1 MRKLTEHLVAE
12 GENPLSVVVMDSPLP
27 GYASTRYDITGFN
40 TVYNQAADTGGAPA
54 HFSRLPV
61 IFSSDPDRPGY
72 LPQDGISTEAL
83 LAILADHLQSQQH
96 TPHACQE
103 YGVAQNAVQEALHA
117 LTHRRARV
125 SGGLLQHN
133 AA

>member
-1 MRKLTEHLVAE
+1 MRKLTEHLAAE
-12 GENPLSVVVMDSPLP
+12 GENPLVVVAMDSPLP
-27 GYASTRYDITGFN
+27 GYASTRYDVTGFN
-40 TVYNQAADTGGAPA
+40 TVYNQAADSGGAPA

-96 TPHACQE
+96 TPNACFE
-103 YGVAQNAVQEALHA
+103 YGAALDNVQNALHA

-125 SGGLLQHN
+125 AGQMLQGN